1 MNFLENIELSISGL
15 LLNKM
20 RSLLTMLGI
29 IIGIGSVIAIFTI
42 GNSFQGYMSS
52 ELQTL
57 GANNITISVR
67 ERDSETSTQRRNPFS
82 SVSNLDGLNDR
93 DKIQVSMLDSL
104 QSEYAD
110 SILAINITDSIGAG
124 KSVSGENYANVSL
137 LGVNDG
143 YIKTTEMTLL
153 SGRLFTPDDQKNDK
167 KIAIVSDV
175 YLNNLGIQGNPI
187 GQSMDININNRITS
201 FTIVG
206 VYEYIESALGS
217 AITSEKDISTN
228 FYIPLSTANKI
239 TGTNSYQSVTLV
251 TETNVD
257 STEFARTANIFMN
270 NYYSNNKK
278 YEIYASSLESLAETM
293 SSLLNT
299 LELAISAIAALALL
313 VGGIGVMNIML
324 VSITERTKEIGTRKA
339 LGATNL
345 SIQIQFITESA
356 IITLI
361 GGIFGV
367 ILGLILGF
375 IGSTVLGYP
384 GSANIIDIV
393 VAVGTSILIGVFFG
407 YYPAN
412 KAAKLDPI
420 EALRYE

>member
-1 MNFLENIELSISGL
+1 
-15 LLNKM
+15 
-20 RSLLTMLGI
+20 
-29 IIGIGSVIAIFTI
+29 
-42 GNSFQGYMSS
+42 
-52 ELQTL
+52 
-57 GANNITISVR
+57 
-67 ERDSETSTQRRNPFS
+67 
-82 SVSNLDGLNDR
+82 
-93 DKIQVSMLDSL
+93 MLDSL

-110 SILAINITDSIGAG
+110 SILAINITNSIGVG

-143 YIKTTEMTLL
+143 YIKTSEITLL

-206 VYEYIESALGS
+206 VYEYNESALGS
-217 AITSEKDISTN
+217 ATTSEKDISTN